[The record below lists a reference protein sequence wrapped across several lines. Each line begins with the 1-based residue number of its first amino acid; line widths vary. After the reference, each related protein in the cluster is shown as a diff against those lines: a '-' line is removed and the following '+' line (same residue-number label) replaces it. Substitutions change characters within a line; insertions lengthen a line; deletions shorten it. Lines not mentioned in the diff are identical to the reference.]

1 MTSLT
6 LIAAAPYLDHDDT
19 EMQKAKRIHYK

>member
-6 LIAAAPYLDHDDT
+6 LIAAAPYLDHDAT
-19 EMQKAKRIHYK
+19 EMQKAKHIHYK